1 MFVILTSSCASIIP
15 RRQGYSALSV
25 SANGNGRGRH
35 GNEDENR
42 LIDQLDEE
50 WDD

>member
-1 MFVILTSSCASIIP
+1 MLIILTSSCARIIP
-15 RRQGYSALSV
+15 RRRGYHTLSG
-25 SANGNGRGRH
+25 SPNGRYR
-35 GNEDENR
+35 NREDENR